1 MADSAG
7 LLAALDNSLETFATG
22 IAQIWNETAIVVITE
37 FGRTAQGNGTD
48 GTDHGTGTVA
58 FVLGGAVAGGRV
70 IADWPGLGVDQ
81 LLDARDLNP
90 TIDLRSVLKGL
101 LRDHLG
107 LSDRILAEVVFPESA
122 GAAPMSGLLG

>member
-1 MADSAG
+1 MPVPARRRDQGCSAPAYVAILG
-7 LLAALDNSLETFATG
+7 RNRKPVSTENLAG

-70 IADWPGLGVDQ
+70 K

-90 TIDLRSVLKGL
+90 TIDLRSVFADPSAYRIEYWLK
-101 LRDHLG
+101 
-107 LSDRILAEVVFPESA
+107 LSSPK
-122 GAAPMSGLLG
+122 APARRR